1 MDRVRAID
9 LFCGAGGSSQGA
21 ESAGVEILAG
31 FDIWPPAA
39 RTYAANFPNARVFQ
53 NDIRSLSPKD
63 LRREIGRVD
72 LILASPECTNHSVAK
87 GAKERDEESRLTA
100 FEVVRF
106 ANEFRP
112 QWIVMEN
119 VVQMQSWSEHDRLV
133 DELEHLGY
141 SVKPTSLNAQ
151 DFGVPQSRNRL
162 FLLCSLSKGVNLYP
176 PQADQFKP
184 ASSIIDTSGIYKFS
198 MLRVPSR
205 AKPTIARAERAIDV
219 IGSDTPFL
227 IVYYGSDGS
236 GGWQPINKPLR
247 TITTLDR
254 FAYVEPADGGHV
266 MRMLQPNE
274 LKLAMGFDADFKLDL
289 PGFSRRQKI
298 RLMGNGVCP
307 PVMEFIIRAMTGT
320 NSQHSEDA

>member
-1 MDRVRAID
+1 
-9 LFCGAGGSSQGA
+9 
-21 ESAGVEILAG
+21 
-31 FDIWPPAA
+31 
-39 RTYAANFPNARVFQ
+39 
-53 NDIRSLSPKD
+53 
-63 LRREIGRVD
+63 VD

-106 ANEFRP
+106 ASEFRP

-133 DELEHLGY
+133 DELGHLGY
-141 SVKPTSLNAQ
+141 SVEPTSLNAQ

-162 FLLCSLSKGVNLYP
+162 FLLCSLSEGVKLCP
-176 PQADQFKP
+176 PRADHFKP

-198 MLRVPSR
+198 MLRAPSR
-205 AKPTIARAERAIDV
+205 AKPTIARAERAIDA

-236 GGWQPINKPLR
+236 GGWQPISKPLR

-274 LKLAMGFDADFKLDL
+274 LKLAMGFDPDFKLDL

-307 PVMEFIIRAMTGT
+307 PVMEFIIRGMTEARH
-320 NSQHSEDA
+320 QYSEEV